1 VLQHVSVRRLY
12 GQGETDIPILKEL
25 ASRDNKEIAF
35 SCPIAGNNDIL
46 FVLAAMV
53 LPLLIPHGKG

>member
-1 VLQHVSVRRLY
+1 V
-12 GQGETDIPILKEL
+12 TAILIFKEL
-25 ASRDNKEIAF
+25 ASINNKEIAF
-35 SCPIAGNNDIL
+35 SCPIAGNNDIP